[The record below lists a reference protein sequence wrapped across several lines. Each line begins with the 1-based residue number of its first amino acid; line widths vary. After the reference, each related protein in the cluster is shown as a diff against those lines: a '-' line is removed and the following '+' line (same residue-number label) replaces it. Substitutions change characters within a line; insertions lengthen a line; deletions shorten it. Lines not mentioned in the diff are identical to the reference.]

1 MAERGLEAIPDA
13 LRAALL
19 EAIREIQVRGIDVTL
34 VGGLAVNL
42 LGSAISPSSGR
53 LDDPSLLAGMT
64 RGTQDIDLAV
74 NPEDLPQVGAAL
86 RELGFRPLADRSGFE
101 RNGAQI
107 DVLPLGGR
115 RRLGGAMALRV
126 SRPGRRE
133 RSLDAGR
140 WPRGEPDGDDP

>member
-64 RGTQDIDLAV
+64 EARKTSIWQSIRRTSPRSA
-74 NPEDLPQVGAAL
+74 P
-86 RELGFRPLADRSGFE
+86 RSGSWGSGPWPIGLGS
-101 RNGAQI
+101 NGTVPRSTSCLSEGAVVSAAQW
-107 DVLPLGGR
+107 LS
-115 RRLGGAMALRV
+115 RLTG
-126 SRPGRRE
+126 
-133 RSLDAGR
+133 
-140 WPRGEPDGDDP
+140 

>member
-53 LDDPSLLAGMT
+53 LSGAWT
-64 RGTQDIDLAV
+64 RST
-74 NPEDLPQVGAAL
+74 
-86 RELGFRPLADRSGFE
+86 
-101 RNGAQI
+101 
-107 DVLPLGGR
+107 
-115 RRLGGAMALRV
+115 
-126 SRPGRRE
+126 
-133 RSLDAGR
+133 
-140 WPRGEPDGDDP
+140 